1 MGKVILI
8 VDNDPESLK
17 LAQDLLQIEG
27 YTTLE
32 ATDGKQVVEIAKAK
46 KPDLV
51 LMDLHL
57 PVIDGFEATK
67 ILKAN
72 AVTKHIPIVV
82 LTSYAMKGDEEKIKG
97 AGCDGYMSK
106 PIDTREFR
114 KKIRQYLENKN

>member
-8 VDNDPESLK
+8 VDNDPKSLK
-17 LAQDLLQIEG
+17 LAQDLLQIGG

-32 ATDGKQVVEIAKAK
+32 ATDGKQAVEIARAK

-51 LMDLHL
+51 LMDLQL

-97 AGCDGYMSK
+97 AGCDGYMTK

>member
-8 VDNDPESLK
+8 VDNDPKSLK

-97 AGCDGYMSK
+97 AGGDEYMSK

-114 KKIRQYLENKN
+114 KKIRQYLEG